1 MAENQTKQPTI
12 KLDSSD
18 GETFEVELDVIK
30 LSNTINTMLQG
41 TGVCLAIEMW
51 LRALIADLGMDA
63 TGAGDAEETSSAP
76 IPLENVNAA
85 ILKKVYRDGVC

>member
-41 TGVCLAIEMW
+41 TGVCLAIEM
-51 LRALIADLGMDA
+51 
-63 TGAGDAEETSSAP
+63 
-76 IPLENVNAA
+76 
-85 ILKKVYRDGVC
+85 